1 MTKSILKVSE
11 FFQSDISPFLLGVF
25 YSRFK
30 IYPNDNTIKT
40 NITYKKSQYGDN
52 SNFEK
57 YGLNYINTI
66 SGITS
71 DFKFKSKVNNK
82 NLDIEFSLHNDL
94 CLTHDNFF
102 NRLYKKILMSDWVGD
117 NKRNDDHKKMF
128 VRGFMESR
136 GSIDTQR
143 KLIAQDYF
151 FASKF
156 ELKKALF
163 LVDYCSIQQNV
174 FNLNFRELQRQ
185 FVQNI
190 NKRNPQFRINL
201 FWYMTYIGLIS
212 EYKATI
218 VQKAYNIQ
226 IYKRHNI
233 IYGKGLQNIKS
244 SAKEMFYSRLNYYQ
258 EYIYDQSLDEDGV
271 DKLREQLGFTEE
283 VKMTRDKALV
293 ETIRFYEKDEC
304 VCCKNDYHVE
314 DRTFIHK
321 KTNKL
326 YFEIHHAISLGKE
339 KELDDISNLVKLC
352 PVCHKCLSK
361 SMGTENVQKKL
372 IKNLLENSPKVL
384 EFSQK
389 WFDTTDKNRIV
400 QEIFNE
406 LK

>member
-30 IYPNDNTIKT
+30 IYPNDNSIKT

-57 YGLNYINTI
+57 YGSNYVKTI
-66 SGITS
+66 SGIVS
-71 DFKFKSKVNNK
+71 NFQFKSKFNNN
-82 NLDIEFSLHNDL
+82 NLLIEFSLNNDL
-94 CLTHDNFF
+94 SLTHDSFF
-102 NRLYKKILMSDWVGD
+102 NRLYKKILTSDWVRD
-117 NKRNDDHKKMF
+117 NEDNDEHKKMF

-151 FASKF
+151 FESKF
-156 ELKKALF
+156 ELKKVLF

-174 FNLNFRELQRQ
+174 FNLNFRELQEQ
-185 FVQNI
+185 FVKNI
-190 NKRNPQFRINL
+190 NQRNTQFRMNL
-201 FWYMTYIGLIS
+201 FWYMKFIGLIS

-226 IYKRHNI
+226 TYKKHNI
-233 IYGKGLQNIKS
+233 IYAKGLQNIKS
-244 SAKEMFYSRLNYYQ
+244 SLKEIFYSRLNYYQ
-258 EYIYDQSLDEDGV
+258 EYIYDQSLDEAGIN
-271 DKLREQLGFTEE
+271 KLREQLGFTESDS
-283 VKMTRDKALV
+283 MTRNQALV
-293 ETIRFYEKDEC
+293 DTIRIYEKDEC
-304 VCCKNDYHVE
+304 VCCKNDYNIK

-321 KTNKL
+321 KTNKF

-361 SMGTENVQKKL
+361 SMGTEDVQKKL
-372 IKNLLENSPKVL
+372 IKNLLDNSPKVL

-389 WFDTTDKNRIV
+389 WFDTTDKNSIV